1 MEIKRLLINTLQR
14 NNSTKD
20 YNNNNNN
27 NKNKKKRLSK
37 WRNKWN
43 QSKLFTKITT
53 DSPSSSSSTSSYIYE
68 STLPSTIQQQRT
80 PHPFS
85 IQKRHSISDLQ
96 QPVNNDDGDD
106 DWSIHSSLHH
116 HHHHHHHHQ
125 YERGN
130 IIQRP
135 FSCIP
140 TTNNNLDHHLSV
152 PHVIG
157 ELRSATPLPHSISN
171 STSCYTSSSSV
182 YSELFL
188 FQPSSLYDEK
198 ENNNNNNDNK
208 HQYLDEQSSED
219 HFTTSTTL
227 HQHDSKY
234 DVYQKDQIS
243 TPLPSSSPSSSSSST
258 STSSSSNHHHKELVI
273 MNVNNMKMMMR
284 EHQLELELAKMKI
297 ENQHLQQQMD
307 DIANGT
313 WTSTTQLLE
322 ENERLEREIDQLKRN
337 TMLEKNEEEAL
348 RHTRAQLGLIEYL
361 EGEPDLLDALKRFK
375 QLLISSTDLY

>member
-20 YNNNNNN
+20 YNN

-43 QSKLFTKITT
+43 QSKLFTKTT
-53 DSPSSSSSTSSYIYE
+53 LDSPSSSTSSTSSYIYE
-68 STLPSTIQQQRT
+68 STLPSTIQQQRA

-85 IQKRHSISDLQ
+85 VQKRHSIGELQ
-96 QPVNNDDGDD
+96 QPVNNNNNNDN
-106 DWSIHSSLHH
+106 WSIHSSIHSNENR
-116 HHHHHHHHQ
+116 HHHHQ

-130 IIQRP
+130 MIQRP
-135 FSCIP
+135 FSCIL
-140 TTNNNLDHHLSV
+140 TTNHHPHLSV

-157 ELRSATPLPHSISN
+157 ELRSTTPLPHSISN

-198 ENNNNNNDNK
+198 ENNENDIK
-208 HQYLDEQSSED
+208 GQDLHEQSSED

-234 DVYQKDQIS
+234 DVYQKDQVS
-243 TPLPSSSPSSSSSST
+243 TPPPSSSSSSG
-258 STSSSSNHHHKELVI
+258 HHHKELVI

-322 ENERLEREIDQLKRN
+322 ENERLEREIDQLKRSA
-337 TMLEKNEEEAL
+337 MLEKNEEEAL